1 MATMPTTTPAAMAAL
16 LGPPFDDTGVAEGLA
31 DSVVPGAAVMTTVD
45 PGCVTTDGFV
55 AVVSVAVLDVEEGAD
70 DDDVDESAEAV
81 EALAATPLN
90 QTLQYELPPH
100 ISVP

>member
-31 DSVVPGAAVMTTVD
+31 DSVEPGAAVTTTVD
-45 PGCVTTDGFV
+45 ACVTTDGFV
-55 AVVSVAVLDVEEGAD
+55 AVVSVAVLDVEEGTD